1 MKIKF
6 GMDLKPA
13 KKKYFKSS
21 QWLRNTKHKK
31 YPFWRLD
38 IIFSEKKHSD
48 IFYIENGGWHFT
60 NIKSPEDLEKKFL
73 NFLHHQEF
81 EESGLNLDDI
91 KTLIKDN
98 KILYDLAIDQKKFKW
113 SGVKSLVKV
122 SDKEMPEY
130 LVKNLIKYKKW
141 FEV

>member
-1 MKIKF
+1 M
-6 GMDLKPA
+6 
-13 KKKYFKSS
+13 
-21 QWLRNTKHKK
+21 
-31 YPFWRLD
+31 
-38 IIFSEKKHSD
+38 
-48 IFYIENGGWHFT
+48 
-60 NIKSPEDLEKKFL
+60 
-73 NFLHHQEF
+73 
-81 EESGLNLDDI
+81 
-91 KTLIKDN
+91 IKDN